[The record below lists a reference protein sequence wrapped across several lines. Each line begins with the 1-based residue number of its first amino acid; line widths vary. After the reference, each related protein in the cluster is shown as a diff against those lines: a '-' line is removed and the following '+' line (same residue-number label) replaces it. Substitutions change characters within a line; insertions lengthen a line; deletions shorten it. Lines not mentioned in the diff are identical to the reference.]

1 MDEEPVTVRDLL
13 IELKDNSELAVYLAY
28 SALMFKDRTIADEVS
43 ELEEKIDEL
52 KARMRMATMLSV
64 RNQEDAQTV
73 GPLLRI
79 ASAAD
84 RISNSASEI
93 AELLQ
98 RGIEIHPIVFEAL
111 EQAEEKVARSRV
123 SEGSEL
129 IGKSLGEADLE
140 SKVGMMVIAIRR
152 EGGGWI
158 WGPEDEVVVNQG
170 DVLIARGPHDGAL
183 ILREIS
189 RGLRELR
196 DFGGEEDE

>member
-52 KARMRMATMLSV
+52 KARMRMATMMAV
-64 RNQEDAQTV
+64 RNQEDAYTV

-98 RGIEIHPIVFEAL
+98 RGIEIHPVVFEAL
-111 EQAEEKVARSRV
+111 EQAEEKVVRSRV
-123 SEGSEL
+123 SGESEL
-129 IGKSLGEADLE
+129 VGKSLGDADLE
-140 SKVGMMVIAIRR
+140 SKMGMMVIALRR
-152 EGGGWI
+152 EGGRWI
-158 WGPEDEVVVNQG
+158 WGPEDEVRISQG
-170 DVLIARGPHDGAL
+170 DVLIARGPQDGAVM
-183 ILREIS
+183 LREIS
-189 RGLRELR
+189 RGVRELR
-196 DFGGEEDE
+196 DFGGEDE